1 MSGREQISNYLKSFS
16 RYLASLSSEDAA
28 EVIQEIESHIYD
40 VIDQQEMAGKE
51 ANIESILA
59 GLGAPRVLA
68 ENYVS
73 HIQQGT
79 PPPKGFRPLTSVTK
93 GLSKTLYWGM
103 MAFGYGTGLALIAL
117 AFANLLLPNGIAFW
131 VEAEG
136 NSVAI
141 GFLSNPILA
150 NSDATITGL
159 WITPVALVS
168 AYAISLLTYRIL
180 ALLKRFAVGY
190 QYA

>member
-1 MSGREQISNYLKSFS
+1 ML
-16 RYLASLSSEDAA
+16 
-28 EVIQEIESHIYD
+28 
-40 VIDQQEMAGKE
+40 
-51 ANIESILA
+51 
-59 GLGAPRVLA
+59 
-68 ENYVS
+68 
-73 HIQQGT
+73 
-79 PPPKGFRPLTSVTK
+79 
-93 GLSKTLYWGM
+93 
-103 MAFGYGTGLALIAL
+103 AFGYGTGLALIVL

-150 NSDATITGL
+150 SSEATITGL